1 MLGAWMRSAGL
12 RCSRWH
18 RKELRE
24 EEHRR
29 DKEMGRWSPFFVS
42 VALDLGV
49 ARKSGRMDTQALAQR
64 FTEVLADLG
73 LECLGVEFTPSHGQS
88 TLRVYLDLLDKGESD
103 VGERREVGIDDC
115 ESASRE
121 LSAML
126 DVEDPVPGHYVLEVS
141 SPGID
146 RPLFTAGQFAKVG
159 GQEVKVLLK
168 APLEGRRRL
177 RGKLVSVEGEHIV
190 LEAEGRIFEFEHAL
204 VESARVVPDW
214 VALGYAPQP
223 KRGGRTTASKARK

>member
-1 MLGAWMRSAGL
+1 
-12 RCSRWH
+12 
-18 RKELRE
+18 
-24 EEHRR
+24 
-29 DKEMGRWSPFFVS
+29 
-42 VALDLGV
+42 
-49 ARKSGRMDTQALAQR
+49 MDTQALAQR

-88 TLRVYLDLLDKGESD
+88 TLRVYLIDKDSANE
-103 VGERREVGIDDC
+103 GERREVGIEDC
-115 ESASRE
+115 ETASRE
-121 LSAML
+121 LSALL

-146 RPLFTAGQFAKVG
+146 RPLFTAAQFARVG
-159 GQEVKVLLK
+159 GQEVKLLLK

-190 LEAEGRIFEFEHAL
+190 LEAEGKTFEFDHAL

-223 KRGGRTTASKARK
+223 KRGGKTPASRAK

>member
-1 MLGAWMRSAGL
+1 
-12 RCSRWH
+12 
-18 RKELRE
+18 
-24 EEHRR
+24 
-29 DKEMGRWSPFFVS
+29 
-42 VALDLGV
+42 
-49 ARKSGRMDTQALAQR
+49 MDTQALAQR

-88 TLRVYLDLLDKGESD
+88 TLRVYLDLLDKGGSD
-103 VGERREVGIDDC
+103 GERREVGIEDC

-121 LSAML
+121 LSALL

-146 RPLFTAGQFAKVG
+146 RPLFTAEQFVRVG
-159 GQEVKVLLK
+159 DQEVKLLLK

-177 RGKLVSVEGEHIV
+177 RGKLVLVDGERIT
-190 LEAEGRIFEFEHAL
+190 LEAEGKTFEFEHAL

-223 KRGGRTTASKARK
+223 KPGNKMPGKKKAGG